1 MMDGTIAEPLGADD
15 PQEIGSF
22 NIIGLLGV
30 GGMGEV
36 YLGASDKGYAAVKR
50 VRPRLVAGERFE
62 REIGIL
68 YRVPAG
74 VAPRVLAGDSTAER
88 PWFAT
93 EYVPGLTVDEAVRL
107 RGPLPAEALWLLL
120 AEAATQLS
128 AVHAAEIVHRDVKPG
143 NVMLVRDGVKL
154 IDFGIARAADQARLT
169 RSGGSYGTQG
179 FSAPEQQAGDED
191 VDAPADVY
199 SLGALVLYAA
209 SGRTPGVVPDAEP
222 LRAADPDLA
231 AVIGSCLAT
240 GPGARPTAAEVAA
253 AARAHLTVP
262 PPAWPSEVMS
272 RIAARRAFAA
282 TPVGKLE
289 TVPPPDL
296 DADADADRTSDAEAD
311 ADRTPNPQGD
321 RTPNPEGDRTPNPEG
336 DRTPNPEADRT
347 PTPQGVRTPN
357 PQGDRTRNPEA
368 DRTPT
373 PQGDRTPNPE
383 ADPTPETAR
392 PSTELPRPPHKRP
405 LLLTTAGVI
414 ALGAVVAFVLV
425 PSPSRH
431 NGTAH
436 PSGSASISGE
446 PVAGTTRTSSASPSR
461 SASPSA
467 ESGHPS
473 PVVPAG
479 THTTV
484 PPSTAGPRSPSGP
497 VATTA
502 ASSAGTTHVT
512 SSSISGIS
520 GNEDPAQVKGS
531 EADTSWVGNDA
542 ACSAWLDDNGSGELA
557 GVLNTSLAQSCGAEL
572 YRSDGI
578 AYTFQAS
585 LGAAKTNFIS
595 AVGNTMW
602 ICVWNASDRSDEHCS
617 ARFTMNG
624 HTPVKK

>member
-222 LRAADPDLA
+222 LRTADPDLA

-240 GPGARPTAAEVAA
+240 SPGARPTAAEVAD
-253 AARAHLTVP
+253 AARAHLPVP
-262 PPAWPSEVMS
+262 PPAWPSEVTS

-296 DADADADRTSDAEAD
+296 DADANANADRTSDAEAD

-321 RTPNPEGDRTPNPEG
+321 RTPNPQRDRTPNPQR
-336 DRTPNPEADRT
+336 DRTQNPEADRT
-347 PTPQGVRTPN
+347 Q
-357 PQGDRTRNPEA
+357 
-368 DRTPT
+368 
-373 PQGDRTPNPE
+373 NPE
-383 ADPTPETAR
+383 ADPTPETAH

-461 SASPSA
+461 SASPTA

-602 ICVWNASDRSDEHCS
+602 ICVWNASDRSDEQCS

-624 HTPVKK
+624 HTPVKE

>member
-62 REIGIL
+62 REVGLL

-74 VAPRVLAGDSTAER
+74 VGPRVLASDGTAER

-107 RGPLPAEALWLLL
+107 RGPLPGEALWLLL
-120 AEAATQLS
+120 AETATQLS

-240 GPGARPTAAEVAA
+240 GPGARPTAAEVAD
-253 AARAHLTVP
+253 AARAHLPVP
-262 PPAWPSEVMS
+262 PPAWPSEVTS

-296 DADADADRTSDAEAD
+296 DANADRTSDAEAD

-321 RTPNPEGDRTPNPEG
+321 RTPNPE
-336 DRTPNPEADRT
+336 
-347 PTPQGVRTPN
+347 
-357 PQGDRTRNPEA
+357 
-368 DRTPT
+368 
-373 PQGDRTPNPE
+373 
-383 ADPTPETAR
+383 ADPTPETAH

-425 PSPSRH
+425 PSPYRH
-431 NGTAH
+431 NGAAH

-461 SASPSA
+461 SASPTA

-479 THTTV
+479 THTTA
-484 PPSTAGPRSPSGP
+484 PPSTAGPRSSSGP

-585 LGAAKTNFIS
+585 LGAAKTNFIP

-602 ICVWNASDRSDEHCS
+602 ICVWNASDRSDEQCS

-624 HTPVKK
+624 HTPVKE